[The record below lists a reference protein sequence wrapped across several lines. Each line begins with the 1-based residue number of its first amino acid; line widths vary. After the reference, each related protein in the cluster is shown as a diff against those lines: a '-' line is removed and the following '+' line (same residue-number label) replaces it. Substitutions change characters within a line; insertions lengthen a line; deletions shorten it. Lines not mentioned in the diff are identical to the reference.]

1 MPKSPIDKL
10 EELIPKLVEEAR
22 QLREDNQQ
30 LRKEVK
36 TFRAKLEH
44 SQKDDVKLQSKIKR
58 LGELESVQK
67 KLEKDQGKIRSTV
80 ENLLAGIDKIS
91 LKL

>member
-22 QLREDNQQ
+22 QLREDNQR

-36 TFRAKLEH
+36 SFRAELEH
-44 SQKDDVKLQSKIKR
+44 SQKDEVRLQNKIKR

-80 ENLLAGIDKIS
+80 QNLLAGIDKIS
-91 LKL
+91 LNL

>member
-36 TFRAKLEH
+36 TFRTKLDH
-44 SQKDDVKLQSKIKR
+44 SQKDEVKLQSKIKR

-91 LKL
+91 LNL

>member
-22 QLREDNQQ
+22 KLREDNQQ

-36 TFRAKLEH
+36 SFRAELEH
-44 SQKDDVKLQSKIKR
+44 SQKDEVKLQSKIKR